1 MTYDKAFAESIGA
14 TAYDTKNEVY
24 LKEGC
29 YWDGYWFY
37 DSQEWD
43 KHCIPIS
50 QWPEPEDGVEY
61 LVLYCGMMR
70 VGVYYKYLEY
80 PLFDCGSFQA
90 PASQVTEYWP
100 LPEKGTGVKIK

>member
-1 MTYDKAFAESIGA
+1 MTYDRAFAEEIGA

-29 YWDGYWFY
+29 YWDGYWLY
-37 DSQEWD
+37 DSYEWD

-61 LVLYCGMMR
+61 IVHWDDEFTVM
-70 VGVYYKYLEY
+70 VYNK
-80 PLFDCGSFQA
+80 PLNSFYDMDVNLK
-90 PASQVTEYWP
+90 ASKVEYWP
-100 LPEKGTGVKIK
+100 LPEKGTGRKVK